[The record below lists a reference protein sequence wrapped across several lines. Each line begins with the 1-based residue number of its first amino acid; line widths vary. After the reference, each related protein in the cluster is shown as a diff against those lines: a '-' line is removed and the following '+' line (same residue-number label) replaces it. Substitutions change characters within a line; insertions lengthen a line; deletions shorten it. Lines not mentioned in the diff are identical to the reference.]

1 MASLL
6 TIPLELLVA
15 ISAYLPTQDLGSL
28 RLACKQTEKSLYE
41 WFSKEFFSKKQ
52 FMLTHT
58 SLQALVDISKH
69 VGLSKKLTH
78 VIIATNVFEEMPLR
92 FRDEDSAACYIQGYE
107 DQKALLNTGVDREM
121 LTEAFQRLE
130 NLQTI
135 GIRDFDSHSR
145 VRDGRSWTS
154 WGATTVYRETGIRLN
169 VSDRNQARY
178 APEVS
183 SRFASRVFSS
193 ILYSLG
199 KANRQPP
206 EFEHVISNNEA
217 FLRWLSE
224 PASVAALQSAA
235 FLNPVPIA
243 LPRLKNLELGQLS
256 VRPGVLHSVVSKFA
270 PTLQDLSLWRINL
283 QSITPVPS
291 GHKPN
296 FWKDLFNQL
305 SKIPQLNINRLKVGM
320 LQQDHMFVN
329 FKEDEEGSKPSKEK
343 EYSGKDMYK
352 FWVQLKEQVSVEWPP
367 EPVFASDDGSD
378 EDEDMDDED
387 EHLDS
392 EDEEDDEDDDE

>member
-1 MASLL
+1 MNAQYTREIHTNPTCSLKQVLLRQRGLPDASFFLPDFLRPTVEPVLRSTRTLLL
-6 TIPLELLVA
+6 TVELDMRFLHTHSNGT
-15 ISAYLPTQDLGSL
+15 SADPHVGRSL
-28 RLACKQTEKSLYE
+28 RHFLG
-41 WFSKEFFSKKQ
+41 
-52 FMLTHT
+52 HT
-58 SLQALVDISKH
+58 P
-69 VGLSKKLTH
+69 
-78 VIIATNVFEEMPLR
+78 N
-92 FRDEDSAACYIQGYE
+92 
-107 DQKALLNTGVDREM
+107 
-121 LTEAFQRLE
+121 LE
-130 NLQTI
+130 HL
-135 GIRDFDSHSR
+135 
-145 VRDGRSWTS
+145 
-154 WGATTVYRETGIRLN
+154 RLN
-169 VSDRNQARY
+169 
-178 APEVS
+178 
-183 SRFASRVFSS
+183 
-193 ILYSLG
+193 
-199 KANRQPP
+199 
-206 EFEHVISNNEA
+206 FEKHVISNNEA

-329 FKEDEEGSKPSKEK
+329 FKEDEEGSKPPKEK